1 MEGDDTGRAGAPDL
15 ERLTAYTYL
24 TVPDRQSR
32 QAYLAI
38 MRVFTGTLL
47 ADLSAHDVAERLP
60 GRPSADTVA
69 EKLDNLKTWGNLLP
83 SSRPVKA
90 SSIREYHR
98 VRSRFQLSPLGERVQ
113 RQADEILASADAAR
127 EVSREMIGLVAR
139 GLRDLYTA
147 SLRPGG
153 TDPGESL
160 ERISTLFAQFGQ
172 FADSVR
178 DFYAFLG
185 QVIFRY
191 DLDSDEFSGFKELL
205 LDYAE
210 TITEDVAH
218 YAPAIEETLNGLWPV
233 LPDILARVDETDT
246 GLSALR
252 RADIEVQRSRGRDLA
267 DWESLRAWFFDED
280 GEGSQVS
287 QLRDATLRALQA
299 LLANAK
305 RMIRSATGE
314 VSRRG
319 DLLRLARWFDG
330 SDDATAHDLCPA
342 AFGLYGARHL
352 GIAPGDDDELPAT
365 TSWWDGPVAPV
376 PVSLRDRGSRAP
388 RGRAASAEDYAAQRE
403 RLRREAAEAAER
415 QRSAAAELKAA
426 GSHLPDVRLS
436 PAATSLL
443 LDLIARSLATAA
455 PGFSE
460 VSGADDDLG
469 VRLVLT
475 RAPGGRTLIRGAD
488 GDLTL
493 DQLSLAIG
501 GAASAGTTAASTAA
515 AGTGPG
521 PETRE
526 PETREEAG

>member
-1 MEGDDTGRAGAPDL
+1 VDGDDSGKASAPDL
-15 ERLTAYTYL
+15 DRLTAYTYL
-24 TVPDRQSR
+24 TVPDRR
-32 QAYLAI
+32 TYLAI

-60 GRPSADTVA
+60 DNPPADA
-69 EKLDNLKTWGNLLP
+69 IAAKLENLKTWGNLLP

-98 VRSRFQLSPLGERVQ
+98 VRSRFQLSTLGERIQ
-113 RQADEILASADAAR
+113 RQADEVLASAEAAR
-127 EVSREMIGLVAR
+127 EVSREMLGLVAR
-139 GLRDLYTA
+139 GLHELHA
-147 SLRPGG
+147 QAQLPGG
-153 TDPGESL
+153 ANPAESL

-210 TITEDVAH
+210 TITDDVAFF
-218 YAPAIEETLNGLWPV
+218 APQIEQSLLGLWPH
-233 LPDILARVDETDT
+233 LPELLTRIDEADK

-252 RADIEVQRSRGRDLA
+252 RAEIEIQRSRGRSLA
-267 DWESLRAWFFDED
+267 DWVSLRAWFFDD
-280 GEGSQVS
+280 AGEGSQVS

-299 LLANAK
+299 LLVNAK

-319 DLLRLARWFDG
+319 DLLKLARWFDG
-330 SDDATAHDLCPA
+330 TDDAAAHDVFAA

-352 GIAPGDDDELPAT
+352 GVAPNEDDDLPAT

-376 PVSLRDRGSRAP
+376 PVALRERGSRAP

-403 RLRREAAEAAER
+403 RLREEAAEAAQR
-415 QRSAAAELKAA
+415 QRAAAAELRAA
-426 GSHLPDVRLS
+426 AVRLADVRLS
-436 PAATSLL
+436 PAATGLL
-443 LDLIARSLATAA
+443 LDLIARSLAAAA
-455 PGFSE
+455 PGFTS
-460 VSGADDDLG
+460 VSGADGDLG
-469 VRLVLT
+469 INVTLT
-475 RAPGGRTLIRGAD
+475 REPNAATLIRGAD
-488 GDLTL
+488 GDFTL
-493 DQLSLAIG
+493 DELSIAIG
-501 GAASAGTTAASTAA
+501 TAA
-515 AGTGPG
+515 AADTGLG
-521 PETRE
+521 KGLRQ
-526 PETREEAG
+526 EAG